1 MVSNFISDKAK
12 IGKNVKIWHF
22 AYVGDNTVIGDN
34 VKIGSLS
41 HIDYDVVIGEN
52 TLIEGLVY
60 IPPKSRIEKNV
71 FIGPAVSLT
80 NDPYPPS
87 GKMVGV
93 VIKEG
98 AIIGSKAVVL
108 AGVTVGKNSVVAMGS
123 VVTKDVP
130 DNTVV
135 VGVPAKIKYSR
146 EVYDKKQKEWKES

>member
-22 AYVGDNTVIGDN
+22 TYVGDNTVIGDN

-52 TLIEGLVY
+52 TMIEGLVY

-71 FIGPAVSLT
+71 FIGPAASLT

-98 AIIGSKAVVL
+98 AIIGSRAVVL

-135 VGVPAKIKYSR
+135 VGVPAIIKYSR

>member
-71 FIGPAVSLT
+71 FIGPAASLT

-98 AIIGSKAVVL
+98 AIIGSRAVVL

-146 EVYDKKQKEWKES
+146 EVYDKKQKKWKES